1 MKKRILLFTAV
12 PVLIVLALVVV
23 FLMNR
28 GKASSMH
35 LVRTQGTVSVQDG
48 EGEETPIRENL
59 SLYDGHNVNTQTQS
73 YAWIDLDKVKLTKMD
88 ESSDVTVHKNGKKL
102 ELVVN
107 AGSLFFNVIEPLQDD
122 ESMEIRSSN
131 MVVGIRGTCGWVEL
145 VRENCMRLY
154 LLEGEV
160 HCAVRNEAG
169 EELVSKTVTPGQM
182 AELVYDGENSSI
194 TVTEFSSIPDFVR
207 TELDQMEQP
216 QELSDLL
223 AQLDANP
230 AGPAL
235 EQYRSII
242 VQAASY
248 QYEPYGDAVPTG
260 NYRYALVKMQPD
272 AQVPTLILE
281 QETTELSYARLF
293 QYDPATKTVLEPTEN
308 LTEGVAM
315 TGGYRGGL
323 SMMADGNGI
332 RIAELSS
339 GTGSMTIARATLE
352 GSSVHTAV
360 EYQGFMTDVLPEGL
374 GSVEIPWH
382 DVSDLTALDNW
393 SAEAWPPESDEAD
406 SAASSGAG
414 DTLPTDGD
422 RLVLSGTIGTYSY
435 EEVIELQGAPDPNA
449 GPYTDTSQ
457 TFRLIVLDT
466 PQMLSLN
473 TVDNQLSERE
483 AKMIAVDYAENLDGY
498 EGQHL
503 VFSIDPYNTYWPS
516 EAAVPLGQPGTNDVH
531 VLQ

>member
-1 MKKRILLFTAV
+1 MKKRIVLFAAV
-12 PVLIVLALVVV
+12 PALIVLALIVV
-23 FLMNR
+23 FFINR
-28 GKASSMH
+28 GKATSMH
-35 LVRTQGTVSVQDG
+35 LVHTEGNVSVQDN
-48 EGEETPIRENL
+48 EGNQTPIRENL
-59 SLYDGHNVNTQTQS
+59 SLYDGHNVSTQIQS

-88 ESSDVTVHKNGKKL
+88 ENSDVTVRKDGKKL
-102 ELVVN
+102 ELEVN
-107 AGSLFFNVIEPLQDD
+107 AGSLFFNVTEPLQDD

-160 HCAVRNEAG
+160 HCAVRDELGNEQAS
-169 EELVSKTVTPGQM
+169 ETVTPGQM
-182 AELVYDGENSSI
+182 AELIYDGENSSI
-194 TVTEFSSIPDFVR
+194 TVTEFYSIPDFVR
-207 TELDQMEQP
+207 TELNQMEQP
-216 QELSDLL
+216 EELSNLL
-223 AQLDANP
+223 AELDANP

-235 EQYRSII
+235 EQYRII
-242 VQAASY
+242 ISQAASY

-260 NYRYALVKMQPD
+260 NYRYALIQMQPD

-281 QETTELSYARLF
+281 QETAELSYARLF
-293 QYDPATKTVLEPTEN
+293 QYDPATKTVLEPSEN
-308 LTEGVAM
+308 LTEGVAL

-323 SMMADGNGI
+323 AMMADGNGI
-332 RIAELSS
+332 RIAEFSS
-339 GTGSMTIARATLE
+339 GTGSMTITRATLE
-352 GSSVHTAV
+352 GASVHTAV
-360 EYQGFMTDVLPEGL
+360 EYQGFMMDELPEGL

-382 DVSDLTALDNW
+382 DVEDLTALDNW
-393 SAEAWPPESDEAD
+393 TAGVWPPESDEAD
-406 SAASSGAG
+406 SAASSETG

-449 GPYTDTSQ
+449 GPYADTSQ
-457 TFRLIVLDT
+457 TFRLIVLDS

-473 TVDNQLSERE
+473 TVDNRLSERE
-483 AKMIAVDYAENLDGY
+483 AKMISVLYAENLAGY

-516 EAAVPLGQPGTNDVH
+516 EAAMPLGQPGTNDVH
-531 VLQ
+531 ILE